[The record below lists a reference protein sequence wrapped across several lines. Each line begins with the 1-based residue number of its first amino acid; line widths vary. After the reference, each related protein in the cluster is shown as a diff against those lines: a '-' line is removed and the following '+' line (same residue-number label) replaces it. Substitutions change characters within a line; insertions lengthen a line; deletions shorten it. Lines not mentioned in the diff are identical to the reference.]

1 MKRAKT
7 KNSVNI
13 GELKDH
19 LSAYLR
25 EVRNGNE
32 VIVRDRNRPVARIVP
47 YTLDDLSER
56 DRILVESGIL
66 KLPEKPVR
74 DWKKFWD
81 EFWALPA
88 PNVSRDVAVQALLDE
103 REEGY

>member
-88 PNVSRDVAVQALLDE
+88 PNVSRDVVVQALLDE